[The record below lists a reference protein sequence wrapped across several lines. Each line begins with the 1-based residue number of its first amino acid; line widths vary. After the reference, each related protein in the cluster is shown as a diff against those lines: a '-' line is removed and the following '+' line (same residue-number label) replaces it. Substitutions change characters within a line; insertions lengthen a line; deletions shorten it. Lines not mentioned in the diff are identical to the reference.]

1 MMEVRSEPE
10 LTMDG
15 SKGCGGL
22 DTVDHHFQKWVS
34 LPQKGKVV
42 DGGHFPSRDLAI
54 TRSDLSK
61 KGSFCASGVN
71 ADPAV
76 DDAITGQASRACRA
90 LESVYDDPAGTNSNA
105 DAASGTNVAAVTSEI
120 LGCVAQDTDGAAVA
134 IYEGLS
140 SDLRRSDSDLVK
152 PESCKQVS
160 PLWATI
166 IGASSDED
174 ENAGKVF
181 CFDNADEDKVF
192 PAGEEARDNAEGQS
206 KVHSV
211 VDARSH
217 EDEAAGKPIRF
228 DTAVAD
234 TVFPSV
240 EDAMDNN
247 ESQPNVAGKSWRAN
261 VAGSGVGKMG
271 PARAWGKKG
280 PAIGPVLSSGIA
292 GPATAGNQTRM
303 VVGPSTNSIP
313 ATSDQ
318 RSSFPQRPGSDPC
331 DEMMHPEVSFLGLGA
346 ADFPPLR
353 PLTVVGKSKVASVYK
368 EGSDK
373 TKTSVK
379 ASTNTVPTSRQSV
392 QMVSSTDKKV
402 FGKGRGAPATVMQS
416 DEAKISHNW
425 RSLFVN
431 RPKSCSPLA
440 FYNPTTVDGK
450 VTINPPPE
458 AVVEGVGLWEGSL
471 VGQFFDKRLPL
482 HVVRSF
488 IERLWG
494 KHEIPEISTTD
505 NGLYIFRFKDL
516 DARDWVLENGPW
528 YLAGRPIILR
538 FWKPGMEML
547 NVQITS
553 LPIWVKFFN
562 IPLEYW
568 TVTSLGY
575 IASAVGIPLHLDTLT
590 ENHSRLSYARIC
602 IEVDVNCTFPNT
614 ALLALGNGT
623 YSTIRIEYPWVPQK
637 CDHCKIFGHNLVK
650 CPSGKKMAVPK
661 KTTCP
666 DHIAVRLAKD
676 YIGATDPSPV
686 SIAVNAVDGIIN
698 HTIPGKTGN
707 VQNTD
712 IQGRLTG
719 NTFECL
725 AICDDA
731 SNLEES
737 VDQNTAVVSVTT
749 TPNLNSTLSG
759 LGSLESSKL
768 DLSNLADF
776 SDTSPICETFKHIK
790 GVDELDYLPLS
801 KKKLKKLRKQ
811 NHAIKSAKS
820 SSCVDT
826 LSPYIVDID

>member
-1 MMEVRSEPE
+1 MSCLRYI
-10 LTMDG
+10 
-15 SKGCGGL
+15 
-22 DTVDHHFQKWVS
+22 HH
-34 LPQKGKVV
+34 
-42 DGGHFPSRDLAI
+42 
-54 TRSDLSK
+54 
-61 KGSFCASGVN
+61 
-71 ADPAV
+71 
-76 DDAITGQASRACRA
+76 
-90 LESVYDDPAGTNSNA
+90 
-105 DAASGTNVAAVTSEI
+105 
-120 LGCVAQDTDGAAVA
+120 
-134 IYEGLS
+134 
-140 SDLRRSDSDLVK
+140 
-152 PESCKQVS
+152 
-160 PLWATI
+160 
-166 IGASSDED
+166 
-174 ENAGKVF
+174 
-181 CFDNADEDKVF
+181 
-192 PAGEEARDNAEGQS
+192 
-206 KVHSV
+206 
-211 VDARSH
+211 
-217 EDEAAGKPIRF
+217 
-228 DTAVAD
+228 
-234 TVFPSV
+234 
-240 EDAMDNN
+240 
-247 ESQPNVAGKSWRAN
+247 
-261 VAGSGVGKMG
+261 
-271 PARAWGKKG
+271 
-280 PAIGPVLSSGIA
+280 
-292 GPATAGNQTRM
+292 
-303 VVGPSTNSIP
+303 
-313 ATSDQ
+313 
-318 RSSFPQRPGSDPC
+318 
-331 DEMMHPEVSFLGLGA
+331 SFLVRV
-346 ADFPPLR
+346 D
-353 PLTVVGKSKVASVYK
+353 
-368 EGSDK
+368 
-373 TKTSVK
+373 
-379 ASTNTVPTSRQSV
+379 
-392 QMVSSTDKKV
+392 
-402 FGKGRGAPATVMQS
+402 
-416 DEAKISHNW
+416 IS
-425 RSLFVN
+425 
-431 RPKSCSPLA
+431 
-440 FYNPTTVDGK
+440 
-450 VTINPPPE
+450 
-458 AVVEGVGLWEGSL
+458 
-471 VGQFFDKRLPL
+471 
-482 HVVRSF
+482 
-488 IERLWG
+488 
-494 KHEIPEISTTD
+494 
-505 NGLYIFRFKDL
+505 
-516 DARDWVLENGPW
+516 
-528 YLAGRPIILR
+528 
-538 FWKPGMEML
+538 
-547 NVQITS
+547 
-553 LPIWVKFFN
+553 IWVKFFN

-826 LSPYIVDID
+826 LSTYIVDID